1 MIFSSSAKG
10 LLFNL
15 FVSLLLVLGLSAC
28 SVSESGGD
36 KLQDG
41 YFTAA
46 AAEFD
51 ANGWKEC
58 ITIYIDNNRIVTVE
72 YNAKNASGFLKSWDM
87 EYMRQMSAVAG
98 NYPTKYTRVYAQALL
113 NRQDPDKIDAL
124 AGATHSYKSFKVLAR
139 AVIDQARAGDKKVA
153 LVELSD

>member
-1 MIFSSSAKG
+1 M
-10 LLFNL
+10 

-28 SVSESGGD
+28 SIGKPGGD
-36 KLQDG
+36 KLPDG

-51 ANGWKEC
+51 AHGWKEF

-87 EYMRQMSAVAG
+87 EYMRQMNAVTG
-98 NYPTKYTRVYAQALL
+98 NYPTKYTRGYAQALL
-113 NRQDPDKIDAL
+113 NRQDPNKIDAI
-124 AGATHSYKSFKVLAR
+124 AGATDSYKSFKILAR

-153 LVELSD
+153 QVELSGR